1 MYKLYEYEQEDLKI
15 GLIVSDKEQCLY
27 IGNKLYSAKTNVTP
41 EKQSLDSDI
50 TGRGLVKIELDPLR
64 VTIAGEEVK
73 PVYEHEEPDK
83 YNILQHWNSRLS
95 KK

>member
-1 MYKLYEYEQEDLKI
+1 MYKLYEYEQDDTKI
-15 GLIVSDKEQCLY
+15 GLIVSNKEQCLY
-27 IGNKLYSAKTNVTP
+27 IGNTLYSARTNKTP
-41 EKQSLDSDI
+41 DKQSLNSDI
-50 TGRGLVKIELDPLR
+50 TGRGLVKIELDPLK
-64 VTIAGEEVK
+64 VVIAGKEVK